1 MGYRDIVDGLHVR
14 FRTVEGLEQAPLLRY
29 EPTSIQSTPT
39 LYTLLDRVDRSVAG
53 QVQTANYRILNRIVF
68 QWVDNER
75 AEEELMPYV
84 DSVPLAV
91 EADPQLGG
99 VISSGIARAPEV
111 VAVFVSI
118 GGTLYRA
125 LDCYVE
131 VTDKRPYIR
140 GV

>member
-1 MGYRDIVDGLHVR
+1 MGYADIVDGLHIR
-14 FRTVEGLEQAPLLRY
+14 FRTVDGLERAPLLMY
-29 EPTSIQSTPT
+29 EPTSIQQTPT
-39 LYTLLDRVDRSVAG
+39 LYTLLDRVDRSTSG
-53 QVQTANYRILNRIVF
+53 QVQASLYRILNRIVF
-68 QWVDNER
+68 QWVDNEK

-99 VISSGIARAPEV
+99 IISSGFAKMPEV

-125 LDCYVE
+125 LDCYAE
-131 VTDKRPYIR
+131 VTDKQPYIR
-140 GV
+140 GA

>member
-1 MGYRDIVDGLHVR
+1 MGYREIVEALHVR
-14 FRTVEGLEQAPLLRY
+14 FRTVEGLERAPLLTY
-29 EPTSIQSTPT
+29 EPTSIQATPT
-39 LYTLLDRVDRSVAG
+39 LYTLLDRVDRGIAG
-53 QVQTANYRILNRIVF
+53 QVQTASYRILNRILF

-84 DSVPLAV
+84 DSVPIAV

-99 VISSGIARAPEV
+99 VISSGIAKAPEV

-125 LDCYVE
+125 LDVYVE
-131 VTDKRPYIR
+131 VTDKRPYLR